1 MQVILNPSYLSFSR
15 RKQLKLYDMNVVPES
30 LLLDDLFA
38 PYRQMLGADYDGY
51 RNHCLRVFNFCCAL
65 AGEGADADKIAVAAF
80 FHDIGIWSDNTFDY
94 IRPSQLLARRY
105 LEHTKREAWG
115 DEIEAMIG
123 EHHKVSKYKLNP
135 SWLVETFRKADWI
148 DLSGGLLRCH
158 LPDDFVTNVILAF
171 PNAGFHKKLVALIVE
186 RFKTHPFSP
195 LPMIKL

>member
-1 MQVILNPSYLSFSR
+1 
-15 RKQLKLYDMNVVPES
+15 LKLREINVVPKSALIDE
-30 LLLDDLFA
+30 LFA
-38 PYRQMLGADYDGY
+38 PYRQMLGIDYDGY